1 MADDR
6 HRHEA
11 RQALDAVAVRIGH
24 APLEQ
29 LLAELDL
36 VDTGS
41 MLPRDIAEWLNGR
54 AYILALLGSTDE
66 ALEHL
71 LDAEEILAADG
82 DEGVRDRRRE
92 MLVSCVIGTRGIA
105 LLHAGSIAEAE
116 SELEKALA
124 LGHTELDCEDPDLA
138 YAHRQLTAERLW
150 WLSVA
155 AERRG
160 QTGRRLDLLKQAAA
174 LDGTPY
180 GDRAVAALE
189 PHS

>member
-1 MADDR
+1 MLFYWR
-6 HRHEA
+6 M
-11 RQALDAVAVRIGH
+11 GH
-24 APLEQ
+24 APLEE

-36 VDTGS
+36 VDTHS

-54 AYILALLGSTDE
+54 AYLLALLGSTDE

-82 DEGVRDRRRE
+82 DEGGKRDRRRE
-92 MLVSCVIGTRGIA
+92 MLVICIIGTGGIA
-105 LLHAGSIAEAE
+105 LLHAGSIEHAEA
-116 SELEKALA
+116 ELEKALA
-124 LGHTELDCEDPDLA
+124 LGKAALDCECDDPDLA

-150 WLSVA
+150 WLSLA

-174 LDGTPY
+174 LGGTPY
-180 GDRAVAALE
+180 GDRAVEVLGGA
-189 PHS
+189 